1 VRAVAEALLRI
12 DGLSKRFGGVVA
24 SDNVDLDVNAG
35 ELHAVIGPN
44 GAGKTTLIGQ
54 LTGEIAPNAG
64 RIAFAGRDITAL
76 PVHARS
82 MLGLARS
89 FQITSLFRDFT
100 ALENV
105 ALAVQAHNGHSFRFW
120 RDARR
125 ESELREPARAAL
137 DRVGLSGR
145 ADSIVASMSHGEHR
159 QLELAMA
166 LATRPRMLLLDEP
179 MAGLG
184 PEESARM
191 VALLRELK
199 RELTILLI
207 EHDMEA
213 VFALADR
220 ITVLVYGRVI
230 ASGEPAAIR
239 ANEEVRQAYLG
250 EQEATANG

>member
-1 VRAVAEALLRI
+1 LLRI
-12 DGLSKRFGGVVA
+12 EGLTRRFGGVVA
-24 SDNVDLDVNAG
+24 SDGVCLEVAPG

-54 LTGEIAPNAG
+54 LAGEITPQAG
-64 RIAFAGRDITAL
+64 RIHFDGHDITAL
-76 PVHARS
+76 PVHQRS
-82 MLGLARS
+82 LMGLARS
-89 FQITSLFRDFT
+89 FQITSLFPHFT

-105 ALAVQAHNGHSFRFW
+105 ALAVQAHAGHSFRFW
-120 RDARR
+120 RDVR
-125 ESELREPARAAL
+125 SETALREPARAAL
-137 DRVGLSGR
+137 DRVGLSHR
-145 ADSIVASMSHGEHR
+145 AGTAVAGLSHGEHR

-184 PEESARM
+184 AEESGRM
-191 VALLRELK
+191 VKTLLELK

-220 ITVLVYGRVI
+220 ITGLVYGRVI
-230 ASGEPAAIR
+230 ASGDPAAIR
-239 ANEEVRQAYLG
+239 ANAEVRQAYLG
-250 EQEATANG
+250 EQEAVTHV